1 MHILLLEWKP
11 LKMTEVKSEIFGPG
25 DEASD
30 IGDNQDLFDQ
40 VDEIFSSVE
49 EE

>member
-1 MHILLLEWKP
+1 
-11 LKMTEVKSEIFGPG
+11 MTEVNSEAFGPG
-25 DEASD
+25 DESSV
-30 IGDNQDLFDQ
+30 IGDNQDLFDE